1 MPGIEKC
8 TTMNWRDYSSR
19 SKERRYDTGEVSDEE
34 FDGQSR
40 VMIRVNV
47 TVVMTLSGAQF
58 LLPLAF
64 HE

>member
-1 MPGIEKC
+1 MPGIETC
-8 TTMNWRDYSSR
+8 TTMNWRDYFSR

-58 LLPLAF
+58 LLPLAY